1 MCPVRHDAFRAFF
14 IFCYFVTYPDP
25 LKPLIFQ
32 QKRHFEKGNG
42 NAFHTRSHMR
52 MRTRGCMCAMYI
64 YIIVTLLLSSSRG
77 RKPFSVNGFRGNKF
91 CYLLVTCVT
100 FHFCG
105 FMLDLCMARA
115 LIHSCACHNLS
126 ATLLT
131 SLGPHLPCVSK
142 LLPDPTIGRR
152 SDGVTRCAYQAG
164 TWVKTIRS
172 LAPSD
177 VIQRRS

>member
-1 MCPVRHDAFRAFF
+1 
-14 IFCYFVTYPDP
+14 
-25 LKPLIFQ
+25 
-32 QKRHFEKGNG
+32 
-42 NAFHTRSHMR
+42 MR
-52 MRTRGCMCAMYI
+52 MRARGCMCAMYI

-77 RKPFSVNGFRGNKF
+77 RKPFSVNRLRGNKF
-91 CYLLVTCVT
+91 YYLPVTCVT

-142 LLPDPTIGRR
+142 LSPDPTIGRR
-152 SDGVTRCAYQAG
+152 SDGVTRCASQAG
-164 TWVKTIRS
+164 TWARIILS
-172 LAPSD
+172 FPPSD
-177 VIQRRS
+177 VIQPRSSDATSGARQCLSLLALCAQSNERLKSQEDRRKGLACRN